1 MPLSMRRSELRSELL
16 AKQRSK
22 PRSLWHHLIGLTI
35 AVSPIAFAP
44 ASVLAQDYIDVEAER
59 RAQQSAQPGA
69 AGGAV
74 SYGVGNAPPPLTSTL
89 PPPAAPAAD
98 NVGGLFNQVQQ
109 LQQEVMRLNGI
120 VEQQAYELRQ
130 LKEQSLERYLE
141 LDQRLASGAI
151 APGDAAATG
160 TAAGAGLT
168 ASTPSLPSGS
178 IATTSTVAEQP
189 GESEA
194 YRAAYALVRG
204 QEFDRAVPAFTT
216 FLQNYPDGRYAPN
229 AHYWL
234 GELYLVIEP
243 ADPEAARQAF
253 TLLLNE
259 YPQDAKVPDALY
271 KLGRVQYIKG
281 NSQRAR
287 EYLERVMREYP
298 DSSAA
303 RLAGDFIDQ
312 NL

>member
-1 MPLSMRRSELRSELL
+1 MHSANSRRGAL
-16 AKQRSK
+16 
-22 PRSLWHHLIGLTI
+22 GLTLL
-35 AVSPIAFAP
+35 VGPFAFSSLLFHSLP
-44 ASVLAQDYIDVEAER
+44 LAAQNYIDVEAER
-59 RAQQSAQPGA
+59 RAAQAGGGSAP
-69 AGGAV
+69 GAV
-74 SYGVGNAPPPLTSTL
+74 SYGVGTAPAVPATRTL
-89 PPPAAPAAD
+89 PPPAAQTPAPD

-109 LQQEVMRLNGI
+109 LQQEVMRLNGV
-120 VEQQAYELRQ
+120 VEQQAYELQQ
-130 LKEQSLERYLE
+130 LKEQSLERYLD
-141 LDQRLASGAI
+141 LDRRLASGTTTSA
-151 APGDAAATG
+151 APGVAASGGAAAAASGAPSLPAAATG
-160 TAAGAGLT
+160 
-168 ASTPSLPSGS
+168 
-178 IATTSTVAEQP
+178 AEARERP
-189 GESEA
+189 GEGEA
-194 YRAAYALVRG
+194 YRSAYALVRG
-204 QEFDRAVPAFTT
+204 QEFDRAVTAFQA
-216 FLQNYPDGRYAPN
+216 FLRDFPDGRYAPN

-234 GELYLVIEP
+234 GELYLVIDP

-281 NSQRAR
+281 NPQRAR

>member
-1 MPLSMRRSELRSELL
+1 MSGAHLRRTF
-16 AKQRSK
+16 
-22 PRSLWHHLIGLTI
+22 IGLTL
-35 AVSPIAFAP
+35 AVGPIAFTP
-44 ASVLAQDYIDVEAER
+44 VPISAQDYIDVEAER
-59 RAQQSAQPGA
+59 RAQQAQAPSQARPGA
-69 AGGAV
+69 ATGAV
-74 SYGVGNAPPPLTSTL
+74 SYGVGNAPAATTDRL
-89 PPPAAPAAD
+89 PPPPAPAAD

-130 LKEQSLERYLE
+130 LKEQSLERYL
-141 LDQRLASGAI
+141 DIDRRLAAGGASAAGSVTGAMASGSSAS
-151 APGDAAATG
+151 GGAAAPMQSSG
-160 TAAGAGLT
+160 GPDTAR
-168 ASTPSLPSGS
+168 P
-178 IATTSTVAEQP
+178 EQP
-189 GESEA
+189 GEAEA

-204 QEFDRAVPAFTT
+204 QEFDAAVDAFTT
-216 FLQNYPDGRYAPN
+216 FLRRFPDGRYAPN

-243 ADPEAARQAF
+243 ADPEAARQSF

-259 YPQDAKVPDALY
+259 YPDNAKVPDALY

-281 NSQRAR
+281 NRQRAR

>member
-1 MPLSMRRSELRSELL
+1 MSGANLRRTV
-16 AKQRSK
+16 
-22 PRSLWHHLIGLTI
+22 IGLTL
-35 AVSPIAFAP
+35 AVGPIAFTPAP
-44 ASVLAQDYIDVEAER
+44 TFAQDYIDVEAER
-59 RAQQSAQPGA
+59 RAQQAQSPAPARPGVA
-69 AGGAV
+69 TGAV
-74 SYGVGNAPPPLTSTL
+74 SYGVGNAPAATTDRLPPP
-89 PPPAAPAAD
+89 PPPAAD
-98 NVGGLFNQVQQ
+98 NIGGLFNQVQQ

-130 LKEQSLERYLE
+130 LKEQSLERYL
-141 LDQRLASGAI
+141 DIDRRLAAG
-151 APGDAAATG
+151 GGAAAG
-160 TAAGAGLT
+160 GSVGAAGPGSAT
-168 ASTPSLPSGS
+168 ASGGAATPARPASGPD
-178 IATTSTVAEQP
+178 TRRAEQP
-189 GESEA
+189 GEAEA

-204 QEFDRAVPAFTT
+204 QEFDAAVDAFTT
-216 FLQNYPDGRYAPN
+216 FLRSYPDGRYAPN

-259 YPQDAKVPDALY
+259 YPGNAKVPDALY

-281 NSQRAR
+281 NPQRAR
-287 EYLERVMREYP
+287 EYLERVMREFP

>member
-1 MPLSMRRSELRSELL
+1 MP
-16 AKQRSK
+16 RSK
-22 PRSLWHHLIGLTI
+22 PRTLRHHLIGLTI
-35 AVSPIAFAP
+35 AVSPIALAP
-44 ASVLAQDYIDVEAER
+44 ASALAQDYIDVEAER
-59 RAQQSAQPGA
+59 RAEQAGQPGP

-74 SYGVGNAPPPLTSTL
+74 SYGVGNAPPPPTSTL
-89 PPPAAPAAD
+89 PPPAAPTAD

-141 LDQRLASGAI
+141 LDQRLASGAV
-151 APGDAAATG
+151 APGGAAPAG
-160 TAAGAGLT
+160 TEAGPGLT
-168 ASTPSLPSGS
+168 ASTPSLPSGALT
-178 IATTSTVAEQP
+178 ATNSVAEQP